1 MIDLNLFF
9 ALVSFYFVMYV
20 TPGPNNAMVLT
31 SGLKFGF
38 AKTIPHM
45 SGITIG
51 HILQLILVCLGLG
64 KIFQVFPEIQQVLKI
79 ICAAYLLYLGYKI
92 IGSFSK
98 IKEDDSRPL
107 KFHEAALFQIVNPKA
122 WTISSMAAS
131 GFLPK
136 GENLIFS
143 ILYIAAIAI
152 IVIVGFSATNQTDII
167 DSTLSSISEPLLVNV
182 DQTTYQRADII
193 SISGNSKSASTQ
205 LVELSI
211 ENTNGVKIWNENIN
225 LKNDGK
231 FSTLVIA
238 GGGGWENDGTYIL
251 KATHSNLASEIEFKF
266 FT

>member
-1 MIDLNLFF
+1 MFDLNLFI

-38 AKTIPHM
+38 IKTIPHM

-51 HILQLILVCLGLG
+51 HIIQLILVCLGLG
-64 KIFQVFPEIQQVLKI
+64 KIFQVFPEIQNILKI
-79 ICAAYLLYLGYKI
+79 ICAAYILYLGYKI

-136 GENLIFS
+136 DENLIFS
-143 ILYIAAIAI
+143 IFFISIVALI
-152 IVIVGFSATNQTDII
+152 ICP
-167 DSTLSSISEPLLVNV
+167 LSISPWAAFGSAIRNLVKNNKIKAFIEYFLAFLLLV
-182 DQTTYQRADII
+182 TA
-193 SISGNSKSASTQ
+193 
-205 LVELSI
+205 
-211 ENTNGVKIWNENIN
+211 
-225 LKNDGK
+225 
-231 FSTLVIA
+231 
-238 GGGGWENDGTYIL
+238 IL
-251 KATHSNLASEIEFKF
+251 IVLQK
-266 FT
+266 

>member
-38 AKTIPHM
+38 ANTIPHM

-64 KIFQVFPEIQQVLKI
+64 KIFQVFPEIQRVLKI

-122 WTISSMAAS
+122 WTISSMVAS
-131 GFLPK
+131 GFLPED
-136 GENLIFS
+136 ENLIFS
-143 ILYIAAIAI
+143 ILYIATIALIICPLSISPWAAFGSSIRNLVKNNKLKALIEYFLAFLLLITAIL
-152 IVIVGFSATNQTDII
+152 IVIQ
-167 DSTLSSISEPLLVNV
+167 
-182 DQTTYQRADII
+182 
-193 SISGNSKSASTQ
+193 K
-205 LVELSI
+205 
-211 ENTNGVKIWNENIN
+211 
-225 LKNDGK
+225 
-231 FSTLVIA
+231 
-238 GGGGWENDGTYIL
+238 
-251 KATHSNLASEIEFKF
+251 
-266 FT
+266 

>member
-9 ALVSFYFVMYV
+9 ALVSFYFVMYI
-20 TPGPNNAMVLT
+20 TPGPNNSMVLT

-64 KIFQVFPEIQQVLKI
+64 KIFQLFPEIQQVLKI
-79 ICAAYLLYLGYKI
+79 ICATYLLYLGYKI

-131 GFLPK
+131 GFLPRD
-136 GENLIFS
+136 ENLIFS
-143 ILYIAAIAI
+143 ILYIATIALVICPLSISPWAAFGSSIRNLVKNNKLKALIEYFLAFLLLITAIL
-152 IVIVGFSATNQTDII
+152 IVIQ
-167 DSTLSSISEPLLVNV
+167 
-182 DQTTYQRADII
+182 
-193 SISGNSKSASTQ
+193 K
-205 LVELSI
+205 
-211 ENTNGVKIWNENIN
+211 
-225 LKNDGK
+225 
-231 FSTLVIA
+231 
-238 GGGGWENDGTYIL
+238 
-251 KATHSNLASEIEFKF
+251 
-266 FT
+266 